1 MKKGNKIEKKTDND
15 HQKLIYLLSDYTPN
29 ERQKLLREVDEM
41 IAKFLK
47 INQSDLPWLNSHKK
61 GSKNWV
67 KLSRRIRLILSK
79 IHHEHKIHE
88 ERVLH

>member
-67 KLSRRIRLILSK
+67 KLSKKLES
-79 IHHEHKIHE
+79 
-88 ERVLH
+88 